1 MEGENRI
8 QKRRGSA
15 VGSREEKEKMQRKKE
30 GSGPGRE
37 PEEKKSK
44 RKRKKEGGRAG
55 LGPAEKRKRIGRKGE
70 GEEKKRR
77 NKLGK
82 NKIKISKNIRMIVL

>member
-1 MEGENRI
+1 MDGLNWA
-8 QKRRGSA
+8 Q
-15 VGSREEKEKMQRKKE
+15 QR
-30 GSGPGRE
+30 
-37 PEEKKSK
+37 
-44 RKRKKEGGRAG
+44 
-55 LGPAEKRKRIGRKGE
+55 KRKRIGRKGE